1 MALKELLL
9 FTLENILDGLSDFG
23 KESYKLRTISKFIF
37 KPYVQ
42 DLIQDL
48 NKEFSSEEGNRAY
61 PRELLLGVLM
71 YCSTIHI
78 HNLNGI
84 ARECKVNRML
94 QVFTCGETPSASTF
108 KRFFK
113 ENNRLTLKKIF
124 CCTLLEF
131 NEEKFLDFSRLFIDG
146 TDALVN
152 GSIHYKITW
161 DEITMLGYA
170 KQWKI
175 LHNNRKQSMER
186 FLTELK
192 KKEEFYKNDEE
203 MTKLIKLALKRPE
216 IYNKRI
222 YKKIPL
228 FTEALMGRKQNY
240 VSIMF
245 PDSIMMRTKKG
256 KFDFA
261 LNLQQM
267 MLKNKIVFGG
277 LLSDKPNDSR
287 VLEEVILDIKETIE
301 ILIDLQKEYGLR
313 RNYKEINSL
322 LEKTTFIL
330 DSGYFSDY
338 NLEIADKYAINV
350 LIMPK
355 VIARQRNNKIRE
367 ENNLEKKNKNT
378 KNDDK
383 ISKKQM
389 PRVDGGYI
397 CLNGLKSKLIS
408 DDYIIDNE
416 RNKRKGIPEHW
427 KDRKY
432 KHEFDCPNDCPF
444 RDKCDHQLIVD
455 DISPLK
461 YEMTNKFTNQR
472 YMNMYNE
479 RFSESESINGYIKN
493 TVGIFKLLTSD
504 KTSAQKEIYIIN
516 MTYNLI
522 RLNNIKGT
530 AY

>member
-1 MALKELLL
+1 MPLVS
-9 FTLENILDGLSDFG
+9 FTLKNILDNLSDYG
-23 KESYKLRTISKFIF
+23 KDSYKLRTITNFIF

-42 DLIQDL
+42 DLIKNL
-48 NKEFSSEEGNRAY
+48 NKEFDSKEGNRAY

-71 YCSTIHI
+71 YCSTLHFS
-78 HNLNGI
+78 NLTAI
-84 ARECKVNRML
+84 ARECKLNKML

-161 DEITMLGYA
+161 NEITMLKYV

-192 KKEEFYKNDEE
+192 KKEEFYKDDEE
-203 MTKLIKLALKRPE
+203 MLKLIQMALKRPD

-228 FTEALMGRKQNY
+228 FTEVLKRRKQNY

-245 PDSIMMRTKKG
+245 PESIMMKTKKG

-261 LNLQQM
+261 LNLQQI
-267 MLKNKIVFGG
+267 MLKNKIIFNGV
-277 LLSDKPNDSR
+277 LLDKPNDSK
-287 VLEEVILDIKETIE
+287 VLEEILIDMQETIE
-301 ILIDLQKEYGLR
+301 ILVDLQKKYGLR

-322 LEKTTFIL
+322 LERTTFIL
-330 DSGYFSDY
+330 DSGYFSDH
-338 NLEIADKYAINV
+338 NLEITDKYAINA

-355 VIARQRNNKIRE
+355 IIARQRNNKIRE
-367 ENNLEKKNKNT
+367 ENDLEKKNKNT
-378 KNDDK
+378 KK
-383 ISKKQM
+383 
-389 PRVDGGYI
+389 
-397 CLNGLKSKLIS
+397 
-408 DDYIIDNE
+408 
-416 RNKRKGIPEHW
+416 
-427 KDRKY
+427 
-432 KHEFDCPNDCPF
+432 
-444 RDKCDHQLIVD
+444 
-455 DISPLK
+455 
-461 YEMTNKFTNQR
+461 
-472 YMNMYNE
+472 
-479 RFSESESINGYIKN
+479 
-493 TVGIFKLLTSD
+493 
-504 KTSAQKEIYIIN
+504 
-516 MTYNLI
+516 
-522 RLNNIKGT
+522 
-530 AY
+530 

>member
-1 MALKELLL
+1 MALKELEL
-9 FTLENILDGLSDFG
+9 FTVKNILCDLSKFG
-23 KESYKLRTISKFIF
+23 KESYKLRMITQFIF

-42 DLIQDL
+42 DLIRDL
-48 NKEFSSEEGNRAY
+48 NKQFDSEHGNRAY

-71 YCSTIHI
+71 YCYTLHI
-78 HNLNGI
+78 SNLTSV
-84 ARECKVNRML
+84 ARECKINGML

-124 CCTLLEF
+124 CCTLLQF
-131 NEEKFLDFSRLFIDG
+131 NEESFLDFSRIFIDG

-161 DEITMLGYA
+161 DEITMLGYV

-186 FLTELK
+186 FMEELK
-192 KKEEFYKNDEE
+192 KKEEFYKDDEE
-203 MTKLIKLALKRPE
+203 MTKLIKMALKRPE

-245 PDSIMMRTKKG
+245 PESIMMRTKKG

-261 LNLQQM
+261 LNLQQI
-267 MLKNKIVFGG
+267 MLKNKISFGG
-277 LLSDKPNDSR
+277 LLLDKPNDSK
-287 VLEEVILDIKETIE
+287 VLEEVLLDIKETTE
-301 ILIDLQKEYGLR
+301 ILLELQKKYGLR
-313 RNYKEINSL
+313 RNYKEISTL
-322 LEKTTFIL
+322 MERATFIL
-330 DSGYFSDY
+330 DSGYFSDH
-338 NLEIADKYAINV
+338 NLEIADKYAINA

-355 VIARQRNNKIRE
+355 VIARQRNNKIRS
-367 ENNLEKKNKNT
+367 ENDLKEKNKNT
-378 KNDDK
+378 INDDK

-389 PRVDGGYI
+389 ERINGAYI
-397 CLNGLKSKLIS
+397 CPFKQKSRLIS
-408 DDYIIDNE
+408 CEIIDNE
-416 RNKRKGIPEHW
+416 RNRRDGIPEHW

-444 RDKCDHQLIVD
+444 RAICNHQTIND

-472 YMNMYNE
+472 YMSMYNE

-493 TVGIFKLLTSD
+493 TTGIFKLLTSD
-504 KTSAQKEIYIIN
+504 KESAQKEIYIIN

-522 RLNNIKGT
+522 RFNNIKGT

>member
-1 MALKELLL
+1 MALKNLVS
-9 FTLENILDGLSDFG
+9 FTLKNILDDLSDYG
-23 KESYKLRTISKFIF
+23 NDSYKLRTIVNFIF

-42 DLIQDL
+42 DLIKDL
-48 NKEFSSEEGNRAY
+48 NKEFDSKEGNCAY

-71 YCSTIHI
+71 YCSTLHFS
-78 HNLNGI
+78 NLTAI
-84 ARECKVNRML
+84 ARECKLNSML

-161 DEITMLGYA
+161 NEITMLQYA

-192 KKEEFYKNDEE
+192 KKEEFYKDDEE
-203 MTKLIKLALKRPE
+203 MLKLIQMALKRPD

-228 FTEALMGRKQNY
+228 FTEALKGRKQNY

-245 PDSIMMRTKKG
+245 PESIMMRTKKG

-261 LNLQQM
+261 LNLQQI
-267 MLKNKIVFGG
+267 MLKNKIIFSGV
-277 LLSDKPNDSR
+277 LLDKPNDSR
-287 VLEEVILDIKETIE
+287 VLEEVLIDIQETID
-301 ILIDLQKEYGLR
+301 ILVDLQKKYGLR

-322 LEKTTFIL
+322 LERTTFIL
-330 DSGYFSDY
+330 DSGYFSDH
-338 NLEIADKYAINV
+338 NLEIADKYAINA

-367 ENNLEKKNKNT
+367 ENDLEKKNKNT

-389 PRVDGGYI
+389 KRINGAYI
-397 CLNGLKSKLIS
+397 CPFNQKSELLS
-408 DDYIIDNE
+408 DDFIIDNE
-416 RNKRKGIPEHW
+416 RNRRNNIPEHW

-432 KHEFDCPNDCPF
+432 KHKFNCPENCPF
-444 RDKCDHQLIVD
+444 KNKCNHQLIVD

-472 YMNMYNE
+472 YMDMYNE

-493 TVGIFKLLTSD
+493 TAGIFKLLTSD

-522 RLNNIKGT
+522 RFNNIKGT
-530 AY
+530 LY